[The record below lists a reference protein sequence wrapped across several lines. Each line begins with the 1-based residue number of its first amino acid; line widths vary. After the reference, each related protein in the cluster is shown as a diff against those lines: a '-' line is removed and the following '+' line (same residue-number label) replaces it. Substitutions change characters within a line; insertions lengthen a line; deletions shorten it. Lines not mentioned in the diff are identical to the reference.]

1 MALFSADMR
10 IVLLLR
16 VTESSIQEMGSGLT
30 EPRVEE
36 TGGVRLFR
44 AYSQEVSFATCP
56 PWIHRNEVWLKSN
69 ECTAGSVVGCI
80 PGCRSNAH
88 LPRQKAHTSQRRR
101 RMGFKLFSLR
111 FQRPRSLLFA
121 AIADHTDVGHLE
133 MAVFGRVLVH
143 AVLFHFIFDFLFGAV
158 QVCSSHF
165 AGHGYGMTPVRRE
178 SDCLAVKLP
187 GGTIFGC

>member
-16 VTESSIQEMGSGLT
+16 VTQSSIQEMGPGLT

-44 AYSQEVSFATCP
+44 AYSQDVSFATCRR
-56 PWIHRNEVWLKSN
+56 WIHRNEVWLKSS

-88 LPRQKAHTSQRRR
+88 LPRQKSPHIAKKAKNGPPVLSLS
-101 RMGFKLFSLR
+101 GFRDRGRYFLQLSLTILMLVTLRWPCSVESLSTPCSFISSLTFSLA
-111 FQRPRSLLFA
+111 PCRSA
-121 AIADHTDVGHLE
+121 ARTL
-133 MAVFGRVLVH
+133 
-143 AVLFHFIFDFLFGAV
+143 
-158 QVCSSHF
+158 
-165 AGHGYGMTPVRRE
+165 PVT
-178 SDCLAVKLP
+178 V
-187 GGTIFGC
+187 TV

>member
-44 AYSQEVSFATCP
+44 AYSQEVSFATCRA
-56 PWIHRNEVWLKSN
+56 WIHRNEVWLKSN

-88 LPRQKAHTSQRRR
+88 FPRQKPTHRNEGEEWASSFFLNGSRDRGRYFLQLSLTILMLVTLRWPCSVESLS
-101 RMGFKLFSLR
+101 MPCSFISSLTFSLA
-111 FQRPRSLLFA
+111 PCRS
-121 AIADHTDVGHLE
+121 
-133 MAVFGRVLVH
+133 AVRTL
-143 AVLFHFIFDFLFGAV
+143 
-158 QVCSSHF
+158 
-165 AGHGYGMTPVRRE
+165 PVT
-178 SDCLAVKLP
+178 V
-187 GGTIFGC
+187 TV